1 MLLRFRL
8 EIALCV
14 YVDGSKSRAREEEL
28 LQAAESGDVAR
39 LRTLVLGRDLNFEST
54 DQLGRTPLHLA
65 VVNDHKEVSG
75 SRDESFAALRSVSF
89 VM

>member
-1 MLLRFRL
+1 MTVFECSVLLRFRF
-8 EIALCV
+8 EIGCV

-28 LQAAESGDVAR
+28 LQAAESGDVGR

-75 SRDESFAALRSVSF
+75 
-89 VM
+89 

>member
-1 MLLRFRL
+1 L
-8 EIALCV
+8 EIECV
-14 YVDGSKSRAREEEL
+14 YVDGWKSRAREEEL

-65 VVNDHKEVSG
+65 VVNDHKEVSS
-75 SRDESFAALRSVSF
+75 SRDRLNYAKLYDSYRE
-89 VM
+89 